1 MDLFIYSVKL
11 LHFCILI
18 KKNSNMKILFSI
30 LLFSVLIFA
39 SCQKEPC
46 RFGHIEIWN
55 TGSELVTIYSIASQP
70 VLLPGET
77 IMQDVEFCEGFDEN
91 GYECEG
97 NQVQTA
103 VTYKFTDG
111 EMKSAG
117 VMVQRCQTSTV
128 KIFN

>member
-18 KKNSNMKILFSI
+18 KKQLDMKNLFSI
-30 LLFSVLIFA
+30 IFCLALFA
-39 SCQKEPC
+39 SCKKEPC
-46 RFGHIEIWN
+46 QFGHIEIWN
-55 TGSELVTIYSIASQP
+55 TGTEKVTIYSIPSNP